1 MPANYDADN
10 EDNWLE
16 IYQGTF
22 QAETVPGRQVPIYTP
37 IPKTLLN
44 LSIDTPLIAIY
55 STSTNYPDTKK
66 YLGSVYQS
74 VIGLGSFPTITASG
88 RSKSLYSNETVFAE
102 FPRFDDNYDL
112 TLNVRW
118 WVEEISILI
127 FKYTGTIQLEVDD
140 RLLQIES
147 KIDRLL

>member
-10 EDNWLE
+10 PTNWE
-16 IYQGTF
+16 QIYNGIFAATYIQ
-22 QAETVPGRQVPIYTP
+22 GRQIPVYNP
-37 IPKTLLN
+37 IPKTLLSLN
-44 LSIDTPLIAIY
+44 IDTPLIAIY
-55 STSTNYPDTKK
+55 CQSTDYRDTKK

-74 VIGLGSFPTITASG
+74 VIGGGSFPTSTASG
-88 RSKSLYSNETVFAE
+88 RSKSIYSNETVFAE

-118 WVEEISILI
+118 WVEHLDITI
-127 FKYTGTIQLEVDD
+127 FKYVGEITLEVDENLA
-140 RLLQIES
+140 RLES